1 MPITYNN
8 QTKPRQI
15 TRHPFLLQPNLQ
27 RNITRRT
34 TTPAVADTINPGRGT
49 VVDTHHHQGV
59 TVQVLPVITMT
70 MAVPH
75 MEVTMA
81 DGAPHHTVKGVDAI
95 IAVAVGEA
103 VTPVVVADAI
113 LEVVVADVTEQNSQR
128 L

>member
-1 MPITYNN
+1 M
-8 QTKPRQI
+8 
-15 TRHPFLLQPNLQ
+15 LQQNLQ

-34 TTPAVADTINPGRGT
+34 TTPAVADTVNPGRGT

-59 TVQVLPVITMT
+59 TVQVLPVITITMT

-81 DGAPHHTVKGVDAI
+81 DGAPHHTVEGVDAI

-113 LEVVVADVTEQNSQR
+113 LVVAVVDVTEHWR

>member
-1 MPITYNN
+1 M
-8 QTKPRQI
+8 
-15 TRHPFLLQPNLQ
+15 
-27 RNITRRT
+27 
-34 TTPAVADTINPGRGT
+34 ADTVNPGRGT

-81 DGAPHHTVKGVDAI
+81 DGAPHHTVEGVDAT
-95 IAVAVGEA
+95 IAVAVWEEA
-103 VTPVVVADAI
+103 VTLVAVADAV
-113 LEVVVADVTEQNSQR
+113 LEVVVADVTEQNKQR